1 MVDCV
6 RNCSSMLTRAYH
18 THNYLQD
25 NEMLRSSIIN
35 SIHALQFRCF
45 FFSVNSGLFV
55 CSYMYIYGTNSQLHE
70 QTQPWGRTVD
80 TQKSTN
86 EINAICGEQTTP
98 KKRNNNK
105 NKDKMTTA

>member
-1 MVDCV
+1 
-6 RNCSSMLTRAYH
+6 MLTRAYH

-25 NEMLRSSIIN
+25 NEMLRSPIIN
-35 SIHALQFRCF
+35 SIHALQFRCVF
-45 FFSVNSGLFV
+45 FCSVNSELFV

-86 EINAICGEQTTP
+86 EINAICGEQTTQ